1 MTKKKLNEISMLI
14 NGYAFKSSKYVQS
27 GLRVIRIAN
36 VQDGYLSDSDPCFYP
51 IETTNEL
58 EQFLL
63 KPHDLLMSLTGNVGR
78 VAFIEKEYLPAG
90 LNQRVECIR
99 PFNESDK
106 EYLYYFFRSPIF
118 QRESLK
124 ASHGSAQLNLSTV
137 WLANFYVVYP
147 DEEKRKTAVNTLRTI
162 DNLIREKRN
171 QLIELDSLIKSRFME
186 RFTNV
191 DKRKLSEIAEIIMG
205 QSPDSKSYN
214 ESGNGLPFFQGKG
227 DFGEKYTKIGH
238 WTTSP
243 TKTAK
248 LNDVLM
254 SVRAPVGPVN
264 IASTDCCI
272 GRGLCA
278 IRAENGLTNSEFLYN
293 ALKVM
298 EPEIALM
305 GNGSTFKA
313 INKKDVYSLLI
324 PVASAQNQESF
335 SKFASL
341 IDKSRFVVHSRYFLW
356 LNFTFVSSTI
366 AYSRVVSILECP
378 KRC

>member
-1 MTKKKLNEISMLI
+1 MIKKKLEEYLDYKQPQPYIVSNEQYSNEYKTPVLTAGKSFLLGMTNDTKGIYPASKDEPIILFDDFTTDI
-14 NGYAFKSSKYVQS
+14 KWVDFPFKVKSSACKILVPRNDTN
-27 GLRVIRIAN
+27 LRFCYYGMKSLNFDASQHKRYWISQYSQMQLPDYPNARKAEIVERLSRIEN
-36 VQDGYLSDSDPCFYP
+36 Q
-51 IETTNEL
+51 IN
-58 EQFLL
+58 
-63 KPHDLLMSLTGNVGR
+63 
-78 VAFIEKEYLPAG
+78 IKE
-90 LNQRVECIR
+90 N
-99 PFNESDK
+99 
-106 EYLYYFFRSPIF
+106 
-118 QRESLK
+118 
-124 ASHGSAQLNLSTV
+124 QLN
-137 WLANFYVVYP
+137 
-147 DEEKRKTAVNTLRTI
+147 K
-162 DNLIREKRN
+162 
-171 QLIELDSLIKSRFME
+171 LDSLVKSRFME
-186 RFTNV
+186 MFTNV
-191 DKRKLSEIAEIIMG
+191 DKRKLSEMAEIIMG

-214 ESGNGLPFFQGKG
+214 ESGNGVPFFQGKG

-324 PVASAQNQESF
+324 PVASTQSQESF

-341 IDKSRFVVHSRYFLW
+341 IDKSRFVVQKEIKDLQELLDSKMDEYFGG
-356 LNFTFVSSTI
+356 
-366 AYSRVVSILECP
+366 EE
-378 KRC
+378 